1 MSAARRAP
9 AKKAKKADP
18 GTVCREL
25 VAAAEAGKL
34 PRTVLLLGPAR
45 GEEEPWFAEQILAA
59 ARRWARQHE
68 EFDLLEV
75 DGGSPD
81 FEMGVVD
88 SFLSA
93 PGLFGGERVLLFA
106 RAGKAMNAARKICPT
121 GMMKPAN
128 TPSATPRGTLRRVKR
143 QSSGVRNRWAIG
155 RKYLFCAICSRVGM
169 RKRIQSAS
177 AVFDLRS
184 LIATTSPCAASLA
197 SASGGR

>member
-1 MSAARRAP
+1 MKAPSLFATSAQ
-9 AKKAKKADP
+9 KGKVNGLVMKVTSADS
-18 GTVCREL
+18 GT
-25 VAAAEAGKL
+25 
-34 PRTVLLLGPAR
+34 
-45 GEEEPWFAEQILAA
+45 
-59 ARRWARQHE
+59 
-68 EFDLLEV
+68 
-75 DGGSPD
+75 
-81 FEMGVVD
+81 
-88 SFLSA
+88 
-93 PGLFGGERVLLFA
+93 FA

-184 LIATTSPCAASLA
+184 LIATTSPCAASLT